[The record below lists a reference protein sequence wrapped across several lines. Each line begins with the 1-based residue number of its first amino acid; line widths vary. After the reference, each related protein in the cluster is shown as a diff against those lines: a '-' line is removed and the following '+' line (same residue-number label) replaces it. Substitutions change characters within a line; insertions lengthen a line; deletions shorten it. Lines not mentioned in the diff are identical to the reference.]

1 MNCTATLTTATV
13 EDGELIGLHTV
24 ACNRPTHNETF
35 GYGGTHWHSRITD
48 DEPWFA
54 EWGDGTPGAKPHVEP
69 DPVPVVT
76 DAMVQAA
83 IRAELL
89 VCGNGEPGTG
99 QRLTTIITAALRA
112 QQQEDT
118 P

>member
-1 MNCTATLTTATV
+1 MNCTATLTTAVV
-13 EDGELIGLHTV
+13 EDGELIVFHL
-24 ACNRPTHNETF
+24 ACNRNTPYVGISGRDHHHARTDNEP
-35 GYGGTHWHSRITD
+35 YY
-48 DEPWFA
+48 A
-54 EWGDGTPGAKPHVEP
+54 EWGDDTPGATPHVEP

-89 VCGNGEPGTG
+89 ICGNGEPGTG